1 MSDVNMSL
9 GYLMVTRTSD
19 NEYVG
24 GIMVTDPYAIP
35 VEFKYSEPIKPT
47 GLQKILYGNS
57 IEKYLLVDVIAK
69 KLLQN
74 IEEKPKFILI
84 EDSRLLDIQFKT
96 PIIYINM
103 PTKGSEESK
112 EGSVRDELTKESL
125 ESGYEIIF
133 SGTLTSD
140 DTKWLERISD
150 EIDILEPFHRLREA
164 LNYVCS
170 EE

>member
-9 GYLMVTRTSD
+9 GYMMVTRTPD

-84 EDSRLLDIQFKT
+84 EDSRLLDIQFKM
-96 PIIYINM
+96 PIIYITV
-103 PTKGSEESK
+103 PTKSSDESK
-112 EGSVRDELTKESL
+112 EMKVREELSKEHL
-125 ESGYEIIF
+125 ESGYDLIF
-133 SGTLTSD
+133 NGTLTSD

-150 EIDILEPFHRLREA
+150 EIDIMEPFHRLKEA
-164 LNYVCS
+164 LDYVCS

>member
-9 GYLMVTRTSD
+9 GYLMVTRTTE

-74 IEEKPKFILI
+74 LEEKPKFILI
-84 EDSRLLDIQFKT
+84 EDSRLLDIQFKM
-96 PIIYINM
+96 PIIHISI
-103 PTKGSEESK
+103 PAKSSEETK
-112 EGSVRDELTKESL
+112 EVKMREELSRESL
-125 ESGYEIIF
+125 ESGYDLIF
-133 SGTLTSD
+133 NGTLTSD
-140 DTKWLERISD
+140 DIKWIERISD
-150 EIDILEPFHRLREA
+150 EIDILEPFHRLKEA

>member
-9 GYLMVTRTSD
+9 GYLMVTRTAE

-35 VEFKYSEPIKPT
+35 IEFKYSEPIKPT

-57 IEKYLLVDVIAK
+57 IEKYILVDVIAK

-84 EDSRLLDIQFKT
+84 EEK
-96 PIIYINM
+96 
-103 PTKGSEESK
+103 
-112 EGSVRDELTKESL
+112 
-125 ESGYEIIF
+125 
-133 SGTLTSD
+133 
-140 DTKWLERISD
+140 
-150 EIDILEPFHRLREA
+150 DILNMISFLFLHSFVLPWVRSTRYE
-164 LNYVCS
+164 CD
-170 EE
+170 

>member
-9 GYLMVTRTSD
+9 GYMMVTRTPD

-84 EDSRLLDIQFKT
+84 EDSRLLDIQFKM
-96 PIIYINM
+96 PIIYICI
-103 PTKGSEESK
+103 PSKGSEDSNETKIREELSK
-112 EGSVRDELTKESL
+112 ETL
-125 ESGYEIIF
+125 ESGYDIIF
-133 SGTLTSD
+133 NGTLTSD
-140 DTKWLERISD
+140 DIKWLERISD
-150 EIDILEPFHRLREA
+150 EIDIMEPFHRLKEA

>member
-1 MSDVNMSL
+1 MSL
-9 GYLMVTRTSD
+9 GYLMVTRTSESD
-19 NEYVG
+19 YVG

-84 EDSRLLDIQFKT
+84 EDSRLLDIQFKM
-96 PIIYINM
+96 PIIYISV
-103 PTKGSEESK
+103 PTKGSDESNEMKVREELSK
-112 EGSVRDELTKESL
+112 ER
-125 ESGYEIIF
+125 
-133 SGTLTSD
+133 
-140 DTKWLERISD
+140 
-150 EIDILEPFHRLREA
+150 
-164 LNYVCS
+164 
-170 EE
+170 

>member
-9 GYLMVTRTSD
+9 GYLMVTRTAD
-19 NEYVG
+19 NDYVG

-74 IEEKPKFILI
+74 LEEKPKFILI

-96 PIIYINM
+96 PIIFINM
-103 PTKGSEESK
+103 PTKGAEESK
-112 EGSVRDELTKESL
+112 ESKLREELSKDTL
-125 ESGYEIIF
+125 ESGYDILF
-133 SGTLTSD
+133 NGTLTSD
-140 DTKWLERISD
+140 DIKWLERISD
-150 EIDILEPFHRLREA
+150 EIDILEPFHRLKEA

>member
-1 MSDVNMSL
+1 MSDANMTL
-9 GYLMVTRTSD
+9 GYLIVTRTQD
-19 NEYVG
+19 NEYIG

-57 IEKYLLVDVIAK
+57 IEKYLMVDVIAK

-84 EDSRLLDIQFKT
+84 DDTRLIEVQSKI
-96 PIIYINM
+96 PIIHIALSSKNLDDNQ
-103 PTKGSEESK
+103 EERL
-112 EGSVRDELTKESL
+112 RDELNRETL
-125 ESGYEIIF
+125 QSGFDVLCEG
-133 SGTLTSD
+133 SLTSD
-140 DTKWLERISD
+140 DGKWLNKISE
-150 EIDILEPFHRLREA
+150 EIDILEPFRRLKEA
-164 LNYVCS
+164 LSYVCS

>member
-9 GYLMVTRTSD
+9 GYLNVTRTTD
-19 NEYVG
+19 NDYVG

-84 EDSRLLDIQFKT
+84 EDTRLLDIQFKM
-96 PIIYINM
+96 PIIYISM
-103 PTKGSEESK
+103 PTKKADESNEAKMREELSK
-112 EGSVRDELTKESL
+112 ETL
-125 ESGYEIIF
+125 E
-133 SGTLTSD
+133 
-140 DTKWLERISD
+140 
-150 EIDILEPFHRLREA
+150 
-164 LNYVCS
+164 
-170 EE
+170 

>member
-9 GYLMVTRTSD
+9 GYLMVNRTGE

-74 IEEKPKFILI
+74 LEEKPKFILI
-84 EDSRLLDIQFKT
+84 EDARMLDIQFKV
-96 PIIYINM
+96 PIIYISI
-103 PTKGSEESK
+103 PKKSEESK
-112 EGSVRDELTKESL
+112 EKIREELTKETL
-125 ESGYEIIF
+125 ESGYDIIF

-140 DTKWLERISD
+140 DTKWLERISE
-150 EIDILEPFHRLREA
+150 EIDIMEPFHRLKEA

>member
-9 GYLMVTRTSD
+9 GYMMVSRTPD
-19 NEYVG
+19 NEYIG

-84 EDSRLLDIQFKT
+84 EDSRLLDIQFKM
-96 PIIYINM
+96 PIIYISM
-103 PTKGSEESK
+103 PTKKSDESNEVKIREELSK
-112 EGSVRDELTKESL
+112 EKL
-125 ESGYEIIF
+125 ESGYEIIYN
-133 SGTLTSD
+133 GTLTSD

-150 EIDILEPFHRLREA
+150 EIEIMEPFHRLKEA

>member
-9 GYLMVTRTSD
+9 GYLMVNRTGE

-57 IEKYLLVDVIAK
+57 IEKYLLVDVIAQ

-74 IEEKPKFILI
+74 LEEKPKFILI
-84 EDSRLLDIQFKT
+84 EDARMLDIQFKV
-96 PIIYINM
+96 PIIYISI
-103 PTKGSEESK
+103 PKKSEESK
-112 EGSVRDELTKESL
+112 EKIREELTKETL
-125 ESGYEIIF
+125 ESGYDIIF

-140 DTKWLERISD
+140 DTKWLERISE
-150 EIDILEPFHRLREA
+150 EIDIMEPFHRLKEA

>member
-19 NEYVG
+19 NDYVG

-74 IEEKPKFILI
+74 LEEKPKFILI

-96 PIIYINM
+96 PIIFINM
-103 PTKGSEESK
+103 PKKGAEDVKESK
-112 EGSVRDELTKESL
+112 LREELSKDTL
-125 ESGYEIIF
+125 ESGYDILF
-133 SGTLTSD
+133 NGTLTSD
-140 DTKWLERISD
+140 DIKWLERISD
-150 EIDILEPFHRLREA
+150 EIDILEPFHRLKEA